1 MKNRAP
7 LTILILILGFFLT
20 MPWAAGSQEKGT
32 APSGD
37 EFFIISSVD
46 TVKDQLVLK
55 HPTEVTELMLLTPKT
70 SCLDE
75 HGKPFPCKSLRAGD
89 TVFVVAGRA
98 NGRVRT
104 ATRIRIGPMTAAEVH
119 RRYMTFQ

>member
-1 MKNRAP
+1 MKSPISSA
-7 LTILILILGFFLT
+7 LLGLSLMFLLA
-20 MPWAAGSQEKGT
+20 MPWAAGRQEKGA

-75 HGKPFPCKSLRAGD
+75 HGKPFSCKNLRAGD

-98 NGRVRT
+98 NGGART

>member
-1 MKNRAP
+1 MKSRVP
-7 LTILILILGFFLT
+7 STVLSLSLMFLLA
-20 MPWAAGSQEKGT
+20 MPWTAGRQEKGS

-75 HGKPFPCKSLRAGD
+75 HGKPFPCKNLRAGD

-98 NGRVRT
+98 SGGVRT